1 MWKYICKRIAVLIP
15 LIFLVSFIVYA
26 LMDFAPGDPVMSLVG
41 ENMTEEQLEQKR
53 EELGFN
59 DPLLVR
65 YGRYMK
71 GVFQGDFGETLYG
84 GKDVLTEYTSR
95 LPYTLKLAGLA
106 ILITIAIAIPLGV
119 IAAVKHNSWID
130 TIASTTA
137 MMGLSMPGFWLGLM
151 LMLFFALQ
159 LEWLPTSGAEDGFR
173 SYIMPAITLAV
184 GNASLSTRT
193 TRSSMLDQ
201 IRADY
206 LRTARAKGVNE
217 KSVILKHA
225 LRNALIPIITII
237 GSQFTVMFSGAVVVE
252 SVFSWPGVGNLT
264 LTAIRGHDITAAT
277 SYAILTTVLTAV
289 TLLAVDIL
297 YAYIDPRIKA
307 QYTGK

>member
-26 LMDFAPGDPVMSLVG
+26 LMDFAPGDPVRSLVG
-41 ENMTEEQLEQKR
+41 ENMTDEQVEQKR

-59 DPLLVR
+59 DPLIVR

-71 GVFQGDFGETLYG
+71 GVFQGDFGKSMYS
-84 GKDVLTEYTSR
+84 GKDVLTEYMGR

-106 ILITIAIAIPLGV
+106 ILITILIAIPLGV
-119 IAAVKHNSWID
+119 IAAVKHNSWVD
-130 TIASTTA
+130 TIASVTA
-137 MMGLSMPGFWLGLM
+137 MLGLSIPGFWLGLM
-151 LMLFFALQ
+151 LMLLFAVK
-159 LEWLPTSGAEDGFR
+159 LEWLPTSGAENGFL

-184 GNASLSTRT
+184 ANASLSTRT

-206 LRTARAKGVNE
+206 LRTARAKGVSE
-217 KSVILKHA
+217 RTVILKHA
-225 LRNALIPIITII
+225 LRNALIPIATII

-252 SVFSWPGVGNLT
+252 SVFSWPGIGNLT
-264 LTAIRGHDITAAT
+264 LTAIRGHDITMAT
-277 SYAILTTVLTAV
+277 SCAVLTTVLTAV
-289 TLLAVDIL
+289 TLLFVDVL

>member
-1 MWKYICKRIAVLIP
+1 
-15 LIFLVSFIVYA
+15 
-26 LMDFAPGDPVMSLVG
+26 
-41 ENMTEEQLEQKR
+41 
-53 EELGFN
+53 
-59 DPLLVR
+59 
-65 YGRYMK
+65 
-71 GVFQGDFGETLYG
+71 
-84 GKDVLTEYTSR
+84 
-95 LPYTLKLAGLA
+95 
-106 ILITIAIAIPLGV
+106 
-119 IAAVKHNSWID
+119 
-130 TIASTTA
+130 
-137 MMGLSMPGFWLGLM
+137 
-151 LMLFFALQ
+151 
-159 LEWLPTSGAEDGFR
+159 
-173 SYIMPAITLAV
+173 MPAITLAV

-206 LRTARAKGVNE
+206 LRTARAKGVSE
-217 KSVILKHA
+217 KAVILKHA

-289 TLLAVDIL
+289 TLLLVDIL

>member
-1 MWKYICKRIAVLIP
+1 MWKYICKRILVLIP

-59 DPLLVR
+59 DPLIVR
-65 YGRYMK
+65 YVRYMK
-71 GVFQGDFGETLYG
+71 GVFQGDFGESLYG
-84 GKDVLTEYTSR
+84 GKDVLTEYMSR

-106 ILITIAIAIPLGV
+106 ILITILLAIPLGV

-130 TIASTTA
+130 TVASTTA
-137 MMGLSMPGFWLGLM
+137 MMGLSIPGFWLGLM
-151 LMLFFALQ
+151 LMLLFAVQ

-206 LRTARAKGVNE
+206 LRTARAEGVSE
-217 KSVILKHA
+217 KAVILKHA
-225 LRNALIPIITII
+225 LRNALIPVVTVVTMQI
-237 GSQFTVMFSGAVVVE
+237 GRLIGGAVVTE
-252 SVFSWPGVGNLT
+252 TVFALPGVGRE
-264 LTAIRGHDITAAT
+264 IVD
-277 SYAILTTVLTAV
+277 AILSRDYPVVMGMILVVAALVVVTNALVDVLY
-289 TLLAVDIL
+289 IL
-297 YAYIDPRIKA
+297 IDPRISTSSKS
-307 QYTGK
+307 